1 MFVNGEQL
9 TGELE
14 KADNAGITFKSPMA
28 GEITVKWAN
37 IKDLRSS
44 KSFAILLKNE
54 KLTRKDA
61 AAVVPQGTVVA
72 TDKTIT
78 VASQNG
84 PRPIP
89 IADTSLLIPAAE
101 FHKAV
106 AHSPTLLQGW
116 SGAATGGFSLV
127 RATQDST
134 TFTGGISLVR
144 ALPGV
149 AWLPTRSR
157 TLFDYNQAYGTVNQP
172 GVSSVKSNIFHADVE
187 RDQYF
192 SARAYAYVDAAFDH
206 NFSQSLNLQQAY
218 GGGIGMTVIKR
229 PKQQLDIKADVH
241 YEEQDFF
248 VTSQN
253 QNLIGSTFAETYVR
267 HLPKSIL
274 FTEFGSISPAWN
286 DSNDYSAHVNG
297 SLVFPVYKGFGFNVS
312 AVDDFLNNA
321 PPGSNQ
327 NSTQFSTGITYTIK
341 PR

>member
-1 MFVNGEQL
+1 
-9 TGELE
+9 
-14 KADNAGITFKSPMA
+14 MA

-37 IKDLRSS
+37 VKELRSAM
-44 KSFAILLKNE
+44 SFAVLPKSD

-61 AAVVPQGTVVA
+61 AAIVPQGTIAA
-72 TDKTIT
+72 TGTIIT
-78 VASQNG
+78 VAGPNG
-84 PRPIP
+84 ARQVA
-89 IADTSLLIPAAE
+89 IADTSLLIPARD

-106 AHSPTLLQGW
+106 EQSPSLVRGW
-116 SGAATGGFSLV
+116 SGAATGGLSLV

-144 ALPGV
+144 SLPSV
-149 AWLPTRSR
+149 AWLPASSR

-192 SARAYAYVDAAFDH
+192 SARAYAYADATFDH

-218 GGGIGMTVIKR
+218 GGGVGMTVIKR

-248 VTSQN
+248 VSSQN
-253 QNLIGSTFAETYVR
+253 LNLVGSTFAETYVR

-274 FTEFGSISPAWN
+274 LTEFGSVSPAWN
-286 DSNDYSAHVNG
+286 DSNAYSAHVNG

-312 AVDDFLNNA
+312 AVDDYLNNA
-321 PPGSNQ
+321 PAGSNR
-327 NSTQFSTGITYTIK
+327 NSTQFSTGVTYTIK